1 MFTKLLRN
9 GLCCAFLA
17 LAASAHLTVQAQT
30 APQTQAQVRPSVVY
44 HIDEAQLQGLRA
56 LRSLRNH
63 LDTLPQTR
71 ITVVALADGV
81 DMFMEGARDAKSGTQ
96 YAALVSDLKSRGVE
110 FLICDLTLQ
119 ARGISREKMILEADF
134 TPSGVVKITEL
145 QQQGGY
151 AYIKP

>member
-1 MFTKLLRN
+1 MFAKLLRSAI
-9 GLCCAFLA
+9 GCAVLV
-17 LAASAHLTVQAQT
+17 LAAFPYSGTQAQT
-30 APQTQAQVRPSVVY
+30 QPQTSKQSQPSVVY
-44 HIDEAQLQGLRA
+44 HIDDAQLQGLRA

-63 LDTLPQTR
+63 LDTAPQSR
-71 ITVVALADGV
+71 IAVVAVADGV
-81 DMFMEGARDAKSGTQ
+81 DMFMDGARDAKNDIQ

-119 ARGISREKMILEADF
+119 ARGISQDKMILEVDF